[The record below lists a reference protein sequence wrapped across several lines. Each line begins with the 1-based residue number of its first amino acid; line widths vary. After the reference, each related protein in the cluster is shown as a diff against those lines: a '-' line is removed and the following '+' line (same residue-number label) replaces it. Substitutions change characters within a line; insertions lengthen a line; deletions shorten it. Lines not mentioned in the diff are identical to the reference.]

1 MENKQEPI
9 TFKASMPP
17 IQSAV
22 KISGNGDGMRIQ
34 LDIPEA
40 EMVNAVRLLAMR
52 EKVLKVTIEVEPRG
66 RK

>member
-1 MENKQEPI
+1 VAKQAPI

-34 LDIPEA
+34 LDIPET
-40 EMVNAVRLLAMR
+40 EMGNAVQLLAMR
-52 EKVLKVTIEVEPRG
+52 EKVLKVTIEVEERG
-66 RK
+66 KK